1 MRDHPQIHHLPTEER
16 IRAIAY
22 ALWEEEGRPQGRAED
37 HWFRA
42 ASLVAVEAPPVAEPG
57 WLRREDDVAIAAS
70 EEPKTPIE
78 EIVKRMAS
86 GRAA

>member
-22 ALWEEEGRPQGRAED
+22 ALWEEEGRPEGRAED

-42 ASLVAVEAPPVAEPG
+42 ASLVAAEASAVVEPG
-57 WLRREDDVAIAAS
+57 WLRREDGEAVPAS
-70 EEPKTPIE
+70 EVPETAIE

-86 GRAA
+86 SRAA

>member
-1 MRDHPQIHHLPTEER
+1 MRNHPQIHHPATEER

-22 ALWEEEGRPQGRAED
+22 ALWEEEGRPEGCAEEHWLRAE
-37 HWFRA
+37 
-42 ASLVAVEAPPVAEPG
+42 SLVAAEAPAVLEPG
-57 WLRREDDVAIAAS
+57 WLRREDGEAMLAP
-70 EEPKTPIE
+70 EEPKTAIE